1 MIEYNDTKIEI
12 KNSLF
17 KELELLGVKYDG
29 RFVTF
34 EFQYDKNILNSS
46 RGVLVPQIYNN
57 YICMSY
63 IEHISSNHIE
73 IIEDNSTGI
82 ITFILK

>member
-1 MIEYNDTKIEI
+1 MSQNSDTKVEI

-46 RGVLVPQIYNN
+46 RGVLVPQIYQN
-57 YICMSY
+57 YVCMSY